1 MRSVVGRARA
11 TVLRAILLCMSLASA
26 SPLRAADSYPDH
38 KIRMIVPF
46 AAGGP
51 TDVIGR
57 MVAERLSDMFGQQ
70 IYAEDL
76 PGAGGN
82 LGVETA
88 KRAAPDG
95 YTVLVVSTGFIINP
109 SMYSKIGYDPIKDF
123 APISLVAASPN
134 VVMVHPSV
142 PAETLK
148 ELIALIKANPGK
160 YSFAQPATGSTP
172 HLAGELFKQ
181 KFNLDMVMVPFN
193 GAPLA
198 VNSTMGNH
206 TPIAFTA
213 LPPAIGSIKDG
224 SVRGIAV
231 LANRRVAAL
240 PNLPTSGEEGVPG
253 LESDTL
259 TGIVMPAGT
268 PQAIIDKW
276 HDAIVK
282 MVAEPPVKAKLDTLG
297 FIAVANTPSEFAARI
312 KSEAARWDAVVKGQ
326 ESTSIDGQ
334 QNKTRR
340 ILCAPA
346 QNIFWRPP
354 SWQRSAERGLP
365 RRAIR
370 IIRSRSSRHSP
381 RADQIG

>member
-1 MRSVVGRARA
+1 MTKIVAAIAARIA
-11 TVLRAILLCMSLASA
+11 LVLTAALACGGA
-26 SPLRAADSYPDH
+26 HAQDAYPNH
-38 KIRMIVPF
+38 KVRLIVPF

-57 MVAERLSDMFGQQ
+57 MVAERLSDIWGQQ
-70 IYAEDL
+70 IYTEDL

-88 KRAAPDG
+88 ARAAPDG
-95 YTVLVVSTGFIINP
+95 YTIVAVSTGFIINP
-109 SMYSKIGYDPIKDF
+109 SMYAKIGYDPIKDF

-142 PAETLK
+142 AAKTLK
-148 ELIALIKANPGK
+148 ELVALIKASPGK
-160 YSFAQPATGSTP
+160 MSFAQPATGSTP

-181 KFNLDMVMVPFN
+181 EFGLDLVSVPFN

-213 LPPAIGSIKDG
+213 LPPALGNIKDG
-224 SVRGIAV
+224 SVRGIAI
-231 LANRRVAAL
+231 LAKERVASL
-240 PNLPTSGEEGVPG
+240 PDLPTNIEEGVPG

-259 TGIVMPAGT
+259 TGILAPAGT

-282 MVAEPPVKAKLDTLG
+282 MAADPAIRKKLDTLG
-297 FIAVANTPSEFAARI
+297 FIPVANTPAEFSARI
-312 KSEAARWDAVVKGQ
+312 KSEMARWDKVV
-326 ESTSIDGQ
+326 
-334 QNKTRR
+334 
-340 ILCAPA
+340 
-346 QNIFWRPP
+346 
-354 SWQRSAERGLP
+354 
-365 RRAIR
+365 RAAGI
-370 IIRSRSSRHSP
+370 H
-381 RADQIG
+381 AD